1 MIVPS
6 QNSSTS
12 LLDILE
18 RPKKVYQTLTR
29 VQAQIRIKYAKLLNI
44 PPSEYSGII
53 TSEQS
58 HLNDDFK
65 KRVENSSLFDLF
77 SAFKGWNRRKFD
89 MV

>member
-1 MIVPS
+1 MT
-6 QNSSTS
+6 QNSSIS

-18 RPKKVYQTLTR
+18 RPKKVYQKLTR
-29 VQAQIRIKYAKLLNI
+29 VQAQIRIEYAKLLNI

-58 HLNDDFK
+58 YLNDDLK
-65 KRVENSSLFDLF
+65 KRVEKSSLFDLF
-77 SAFKGWNRRKFD
+77 SAFKGWNLRKFD